1 MGLLPLPEHV
11 RARHAVAAARC
22 VLGSVPG
29 LLRTRPLWI
38 PVAHALLRRLHPQF
52 HPLCLLTAGRPSP
65 PPVGG
70 PRPAVY
76 RLGKLPLP
84 SSPALRQLVR
94 AFSFLP
100 PIRSLSAPAAGPWCA
115 AAPLFGNPFLA
126 DAAGCGLEQR
136 CPLWRSVRGF
146 ATIADAQLS
155 AALLRA
161 LTLGGSMADAPAL
174 VGAWEFKQA
183 ASLAVHARREAR
195 FTLPQ
200 FEALKLRLN
209 ERSELSADGRAFL
222 AAAPV
227 IRFLASRGT
236 LAACLPVRPL
246 PDPPFGIY
254 TAGWHAATTVVGALS
269 QLRAAIPDVLLVIP
283 FRDLLSG
290 GCYGDRYCA
299 LVPAGT
305 DLGLGPGETSFT
317 LALVTEGCP
326 DELLECYCISHDEY
340 LAMEAPPAPA
350 PAAPA
355 ARAAPAAPAARA
367 APAAPAAG
375 VPTWATV
382 AAAAPGQDPVVVADA
397 AQEAA
402 FALVQRQTAVAAAE
416 AAAEAGAAAAAA
428 AAAAASGGSAAGGRG
443 EGRGGAAAAAPG
455 PAALALGAP
464 PGPAGPLPGDPQEP
478 MALDTG
484 ADPLLLASLLSVA
497 APDAARGLPLAPDPK
512 RARAAP
518 PAAAPTGPPAAA
530 GAADSA
536 GDTTMADTP
545 CAGQRGG
552 PSQAPPDPTV

>member
-1 MGLLPLPEHV
+1 MFRIASVPAY
-11 RARHAVAAARC
+11 RAERVAARTVSVVFEARFPSQC
-22 VLGSVPG
+22 LH
-29 LLRTRPLWI
+29 
-38 PVAHALLRRLHPQF
+38 VAR
-52 HPLCLLTAGRPSP
+52 GRP
-65 PPVGG
+65 
-70 PRPAVY
+70 
-76 RLGKLPLP
+76 
-84 SSPALRQLVR
+84 Q
-94 AFSFLP
+94 
-100 PIRSLSAPAAGPWCA
+100 
-115 AAPLFGNPFLA
+115 
-126 DAAGCGLEQR
+126 
-136 CPLWRSVRGF
+136 
-146 ATIADAQLS
+146 QLS

-269 QLRAAIPDVLLVIP
+269 QLRAAIPDVLSVIP

-340 LAMEAPPAPA
+340 LAMEAAPAARAA

-382 AAAAPGQDPVVVADA
+382 AAAEPGQDPAVVADA

-416 AAAEAGAAAAAA
+416 AAAEAGAAVAAA
-428 AAAAASGGSAAGGRG
+428 AAAAASGGSAAGGSG

-478 MALDTG
+478 MAVDTG
-484 ADPLLLASLLSVA
+484 ADPLLLASLLAVA

-552 PSQAPPDPTV
+552 PSPAPPDPTV